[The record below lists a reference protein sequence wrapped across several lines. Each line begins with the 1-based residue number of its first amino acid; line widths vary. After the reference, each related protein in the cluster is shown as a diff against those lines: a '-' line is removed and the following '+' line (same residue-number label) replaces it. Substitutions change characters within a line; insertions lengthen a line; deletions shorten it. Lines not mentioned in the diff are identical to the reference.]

1 MNTESNNILQ
11 QALSLSE
18 SERADIAAS
27 LFLSLDLESDA
38 DADQLWAA
46 EIKNR
51 LDSIDNGSAKMVPW
65 SDVKSK
71 MSSRRKQ

>member
-1 MNTESNNILQ
+1 MDTESNNILQ
-11 QALSLSE
+11 QALSLPE

-27 LFLSLDLESDA
+27 LFLSLDPESDSDA
-38 DADQLWAA
+38 DKLWAV

-51 LDSIDNGSAKMVPW
+51 LDSIDNGHAKMVPW

-71 MSSRRKQ
+71 MASRRKQ